1 MKKAVWV
8 IVCVISLFITT
19 GCVTGTGTGSSTGN
33 IAKHKNY
40 ERGEYRYEDDNLLV
54 TVSIN
59 KEEAT
64 DDYFDF
70 DISVDFTVENK
81 TTVGMSFLTDYLSY
95 NYSSGNIIKL
105 RPGDTR
111 VINAA
116 LSAPPLAIPPRSTIK
131 KTFYFVT
138 DSDGAYAALKFT
150 ISPLL
155 ENGYLVFGY
164 NKDGKE
170 TIATIT
176 AADRTDAATLNGY
189 EYYDPNSP
197 VPEYGKKLGQVTVQK
212 RVWNVLFLKS
222 VEERRQVL
230 FNLAMQQAIEKYGTD
245 IALANVRYDGTWN
258 PLSIL
263 LYFSILGFV
272 ENETITADVL
282 GR

>member
-1 MKKAVWV
+1 MKKAVLV
-8 IVCVISLFITT
+8 VLCVITLLFTA
-19 GCVTGTGTGSSTGN
+19 GCVTGTEN

-40 ERGEYRYEDDNLLV
+40 ERGEYRYEDDNLVV
-54 TVSIN
+54 TATIN
-59 KEEAT
+59 KELAP

-70 DISVDFTVENK
+70 DVFVDLTIENK
-81 TTVGMSFLTDYLSY
+81 TSAGMSLLTDYLSY
-95 NYSSGNIIKL
+95 NFSSGSIIKL

-116 LSAPPLAIPPRSTIK
+116 LSAPPIAIPPRSAIR

-138 DSDGAYAALKFT
+138 DSDGAHVALKYT

-176 AADRTDAATLNGY
+176 AADRTDSATLSGY

-197 VPEYGKKLGQVTVQK
+197 VPEYGKKLGQVTEEK

-230 FNLAMQQAIEKYGTD
+230 LDLATQQAIEKYGND

-263 LYFSILGFV
+263 LYFSMLGFV